1 MRASD
6 ARRLELPPTTDVET
20 RATDADHEALRLWL
34 RLLATTTLLE
44 NRVRRLLQERFA
56 TTLPRF
62 DLLAQLERAPG
73 GLKMGE
79 LSRRLMVTGGNVTGI
94 TDLLEREG
102 LAQRVPDPADRRAW
116 RVRMTPAGRRAFK
129 AMAEEHERWIV
140 AACSGLDRT
149 EIATLGRL
157 LGKLKSHVRELE
169 EPVR

>member
-1 MRASD
+1 MRASG
-6 ARRLELPPTTDVET
+6 ARELDRPTATDVET
-20 RATDADHEALRLWL
+20 RAADTDHEALRLWL
-34 RLLATTTLLE
+34 RLLATTTLME

-79 LSRRLMVTGGNVTGI
+79 LSRRMMVTGGNVTGI

-102 LAQRVPDPADRRAW
+102 LVQRVPDPADRRAW
-116 RVRMTPAGRRAFK
+116 RVRMTAAGRRTFK

-140 AACSGLDRT
+140 DACAGLDRT
-149 EIATLGRL
+149 ELATLRRL
-157 LGKLKSHVRELE
+157 LGKLKVHIRQVEATTR
-169 EPVR
+169 